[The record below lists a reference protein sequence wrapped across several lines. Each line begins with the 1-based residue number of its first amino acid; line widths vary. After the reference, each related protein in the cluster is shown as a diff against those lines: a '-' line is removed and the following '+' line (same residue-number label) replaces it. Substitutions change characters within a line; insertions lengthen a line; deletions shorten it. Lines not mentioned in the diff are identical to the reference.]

1 MFPLVDGVVNNPF
14 TIMELNGD
22 DDDRSSSLMMF
33 LLLLLFCQRKSI
45 NSPDEMIS
53 AILTSG
59 LLFRRNFCRI
69 FGMIILVYSR
79 RIRVLERR
87 LSSVS
92 IFCFQFVYVIIC
104 LFVMFDDEMGIE
116 REKRK
121 RDLNNFYFS
130 ITTSKNSRRWTRL
143 SSDDG
148 RTPCVHG
155 EVNNNQILVL
165 ENKQI
170 DYIVQHNTTTTTTSQ
185 VESTRV

>member
-22 DDDRSSSLMMF
+22 DDDRSSWMMF
-33 LLLLLFCQRKSI
+33 LLLFCQRKSI

-59 LLFRRNFCRI
+59 LLFRNFCRI
-69 FGMIILVYSR
+69 FGMIILFYSVVFEYWNVVYLVCRFFAPSLFMLFVYSWC
-79 RIRVLERR
+79 
-87 LSSVS
+87 SM
-92 IFCFQFVYVIIC
+92 
-104 LFVMFDDEMGIE
+104 VMGVE
-116 REKRK
+116 REN

-155 EVNNNQILVL
+155 EVNNNQIQYLKT
-165 ENKQI
+165 NKSTT
-170 DYIVQHNTTTTTTSQ
+170 VQHNTTATSHKLK
-185 VESTRV
+185 VKECKAILF